1 MLKCWDGNLYS
12 RPPFSKVVELIISIL
27 ESRERLAFSPTSV
40 LDFLAS
46 DDGNSES
53 SSENGD
59 LGPEIIT
66 NPDAV
71 EGSTPHSLSPLGNI
85 LDEAF
90 EPRSSSPSV
99 PDSRLHPDVITNPD
113 AEEGSKGSTP
123 RCLSPLGNI
132 LDEKF
137 KLHSSSP
144 PVPDSRLHPDVITNP
159 DAEEGSKGS
168 TPRGLSPLGNILDEA
183 FEPHSPSP
191 SVPKSGLH
199 PDVISNPDGGEGSK
213 ASTRHSLISPLESIL
228 DEMFELHSPSPSAL
242 KDRLGPDITNPDVQ
256 ESSKGSIPQG
266 LGSLENFLDEMF
278 ELRSPS
284 PSVNIPKYR
293 SDANIIENHAEEG
306 SKSSTPR
313 TLSPESILDETFVE
327 HSSSPS
333 VPKCTS
339 GPPNVEEG
347 SKVSTKMDVHHTPS
361 PSVTRRRADWASTL
375 GYSFSTSSGD
385 LDGTAL

>member
-1 MLKCWDGNLYS
+1 M
-12 RPPFSKVVELIISIL
+12 
-27 ESRERLAFSPTSV
+27 
-40 LDFLAS
+40 
-46 DDGNSES
+46 
-53 SSENGD
+53 
-59 LGPEIIT
+59 
-66 NPDAV
+66 
-71 EGSTPHSLSPLGNI
+71 
-85 LDEAF
+85 
-90 EPRSSSPSV
+90 
-99 PDSRLHPDVITNPD
+99 
-113 AEEGSKGSTP
+113 
-123 RCLSPLGNI
+123 
-132 LDEKF
+132 
-137 KLHSSSP
+137 
-144 PVPDSRLHPDVITNP
+144 
-159 DAEEGSKGS
+159 
-168 TPRGLSPLGNILDEA
+168 DEA

-313 TLSPESILDETFVE
+313 TLSPESILDEMFVE

>member
-1 MLKCWDGNLYS
+1 LHPD
-12 RPPFSKVVELIISIL
+12 V
-27 ESRERLAFSPTSV
+27 
-40 LDFLAS
+40 
-46 DDGNSES
+46 
-53 SSENGD
+53 
-59 LGPEIIT
+59 IT
-66 NPDAV
+66 NPDA
-71 EGSTPHSLSPLGNI
+71 EETSKGSTLCSLSPLGNI
-85 LDEAF
+85 LDEKF
-90 EPRSSSPSV
+90 ELHSSSPSV
-99 PDSRLHPDVITNPD
+99 PDSRLHPDVITNLD
-113 AEEGSKGSTP
+113 AEESSKGSTP
-123 RCLSPLGNI
+123 C
-132 LDEKF
+132 
-137 KLHSSSP
+137 
-144 PVPDSRLHPDVITNP
+144 
-159 DAEEGSKGS
+159 
-168 TPRGLSPLGNILDEA
+168 GLSPLGNILDEA
-183 FEPHSPSP
+183 FEPRSPSP

-199 PDVISNPDGGEGSK
+199 PDVISDPDGGEGSK

-228 DEMFELHSPSPSAL
+228 DEMFEFHSPSPSAL

-293 SDANIIENHAEEG
+293 SDADIIENPDTEEG

-313 TLSPESILDETFVE
+313 TLSPKSILDETFVE

-347 SKVSTKMDVHHTPS
+347 SKVSTKMDVHHPPS
-361 PSVTRRRADWASTL
+361 PSATRRRPDWASTM